1 VQKRRKGTIIL
12 GVTGSV
18 AAYKACDIIGGL
30 KKMGLDVVVVMTKE
44 AGYFITP
51 LTLQS
56 LSCNKVYSEMFEAP
70 AEWEP
75 QHISLA
81 ERADLILVA
90 PCSANIMGK
99 IAGGISDDLLTCTV
113 ISSKAKVLLAPA
125 MNNNMYS
132 NSIVQDNI
140 KKLKAKGYKF
150 IGPIKGHLVCGRE
163 AIGHIAEVKDI
174 LGEVKKL
181 LR

>member
-1 VQKRRKGTIIL
+1 VQKRPKSTIIL

-18 AAYKACDIIGGL
+18 AAYKACDVIGGL

-44 AGYFITP
+44 ATHFITP

-56 LSCNKVYSEMFEAP
+56 LSCNKVYSEMFDRP

-81 ERADLILVA
+81 ARADLILIA
-90 PCSANIMGK
+90 PCSANIIGK
-99 IAGGISDDLLTCTV
+99 IANGICDDLLTCTV
-113 ISSKAKVLLAPA
+113 ISGKAKVLIAPA
-125 MNNNMYS
+125 MNKNMYA

-140 KKLKAKGYKF
+140 TKLKTKGYKF
-150 IGPIKGHLVCGRE
+150 IGPIKGHLACGTE
-163 AIGHIAEVKDI
+163 GIGHIAEVQEI